1 MTGAQ
6 APATLV
12 PRCHVVLY
20 VAGESPN
27 SVLALA
33 NLRAAIAASPAHDVE
48 LDIIDVLVEPERA
61 GRAGILM
68 TPMLVRVS
76 PAPEHRILG
85 NLRDRAILLRTLG
98 LDVPRE

>member
-1 MTGAQ
+1 M
-6 APATLV
+6 
-12 PRCHVVLY
+12 VLY

-27 SVLALA
+27 SVMALA
-33 NLRAAIAASPAHDVE
+33 NLRAALAACPTEEVE
-48 LDIIDVLVEPERA
+48 LEIVDVLVRPEQAARA
-61 GRAGILM
+61 GVLM

-98 LDVPRE
+98 FGGPGD